1 MKATALYRTAST
13 LLVVAAAGNTFGV
26 VRFWQAG
33 GALNSVPLPEDH
45 RLSYGPV
52 VLALGV
58 FCSLC
63 LVFAA
68 YLASHL
74 GTLARTTPQAI
85 GALGWAFFAYQLLGV
100 YVSFNEL
107 SGLVRIL
114 SVALAISTGWAAWLT
129 RGAHAQRR
137 QSPNERVV
145 GDSQTT

>member
-1 MKATALYRTAST
+1 VKAAVLYRTASI
-13 LLVVAAAGNTFGV
+13 LLAVAAAGNSYGV

-33 GALNSVPLPEDH
+33 GATNSTPLPEDH
-45 RLSYGPV
+45 RVLYGPV

-63 LVFAA
+63 VLFAA
-68 YLASHL
+68 YLAWHL

-85 GALGWAFFAYQLLGV
+85 GALGWALFAYQLLGV

-114 SVALAISTGWAAWLT
+114 AVALAVCTGWAAWLS
-129 RGAHAQRR
+129 RSARSAA
-137 QSPNERVV
+137 PAVK
-145 GDSQTT
+145 